1 MLSMMMSI
9 VDIVFGVL
17 GLLLIVRVL
26 LRVFNVRSGHPV
38 MVVITTVTDPVIAVA
53 CRILGIPSYRYQYRP
68 GTRMEID
75 LFGSLVTVILIWA
88 LRTIL
93 VWGLQFARSLPFWIA
108 SPLSSIG
115 SILQF
120 LLALVFDLYGLALFV
135 RILFGW
141 LRVPYTSPVM
151 RFLWSI
157 TEPILA
163 PIRQVLPPFYGID
176 FSPIVAYLL
185 LRLLRQI
192 VFSMLSWI
200 F

>member
-1 MLSMMMSI
+1 MMMGI
-9 VDIVFGVL
+9 VDVVFGVL
-17 GLLLIVRVL
+17 GLLLIIRVL
-26 LRVFNVRSGHPV
+26 LRIFNVGDRQPV
-38 MVVITTVTDPVIAVA
+38 MVVFTTVTDPVIAGA
-53 CRILGIPSYRYQYRP
+53 CKLLGIPAYRYQYKP
-68 GTRMEID
+68 GGRREVD
-75 LFGSLVTVILIWA
+75 LFGSLVTLVLIWG
-88 LRTIL
+88 LRTIII
-93 VWGLQFARSLPFWIA
+93 WALQFARSVPFWIA

-115 SILQF
+115 SVLQF

-157 TEPILA
+157 TEPVLA

-176 FSPIVAYLL
+176 FSPLVVYFL
-185 LRLLRQI
+185 LRLLRQV
-192 VFSMLSWI
+192 VFTMLSWI

>member
-1 MLSMMMSI
+1 
-9 VDIVFGVL
+9 VDVVFGVL
-17 GLLLIVRVL
+17 GLLLIIRVL
-26 LRVFNVRSGHPV
+26 LRVFSVRPGHPV
-38 MVVITTVTDPVIAVA
+38 MVGIVSVTDPIIAAA
-53 CRILGIPSYRYQYRP
+53 CRLLGIPSYRYKYRP
-68 GTRMEID
+68 GTRMEVD
-75 LFGSLVTVILIWA
+75 LFGSLVSVVLIWGLRTILIWA
-88 LRTIL
+88 L
-93 VWGLQFARSLPFWIA
+93 QFAQAVPFWIA

-115 SILQF
+115 SILRF

-151 RFLWSI
+151 RFLWTI
-157 TEPILA
+157 TEPLLA

-192 VFSMLSWI
+192 VFTMLSWV

>member
-1 MLSMMMSI
+1 VLSMIMGV

-26 LRVFNVRSGHPV
+26 LRIFNVRARHPA
-38 MVVITTVTDPVIAVA
+38 MVVLVAVTDPVIAFA
-53 CRILGIPSYRYQYRP
+53 CRLLGIPSYRYKYSP
-68 GTRMEID
+68 GTRREVD
-75 LFGSLVTVILIWA
+75 LFGSLVTVVLIWGV
-88 LRTIL
+88 RTIL
-93 VWGLQFARSLPFWIA
+93 IWGLQFARSVPFWIA

-120 LLALVFDLYGLALFV
+120 ILALVFDLYGLALFV

-151 RFLWSI
+151 RFLWNI
-157 TEPILA
+157 TEPLLA

-192 VFSMLSWI
+192 VFTMLSWI

>member
-1 MLSMMMSI
+1 MLRMMMGI
-9 VDIVFGVL
+9 VDGVL
-17 GLLLIVRVL
+17 GLLLIVRVV
-26 LRVFNVRSGHPV
+26 LRVFNVRSRHPV
-38 MVVITTVTDPVIAVA
+38 MVGVVTVTDPIIVVA
-53 CRILGIPSYRYQYRP
+53 CRLLGIPSYRYKYRP
-68 GTRMEID
+68 GSRMEID
-75 LFGSLVTVILIWA
+75 LFGSLVTVVLIWG

-93 VWGLQFARSLPFWIA
+93 IWGLQFAQAVPFWIA
-108 SPLSSIG
+108 SPLSSLG

-120 LLALVFDLYGLALFV
+120 LLALLFDLYGLALFV

-157 TEPILA
+157 TEPLLA

-185 LRLLRQI
+185 LRFLRQI
-192 VFSMLSWI
+192 VFTMLSWV

>member
-1 MLSMMMSI
+1 MLSMMMRI
-9 VDIVFGVL
+9 VDVVFGVL

-26 LRVFNVRSGHPV
+26 LRIFNVRPGHPV
-38 MVVITTVTDPVIAVA
+38 MVVLTTVTDPVIAAA
-53 CRILGIPSYRYQYRP
+53 CRILGIPSYRYKYRP
-68 GTRMEID
+68 GTRVEVD
-75 LFGSLVTVILIWA
+75 LFGSLVTVVLIWT

-93 VWGLQFARSLPFWIA
+93 VWGLEFAQFLPFWIEN
-108 SPLSSIG
+108 PLSSIG

-157 TEPILA
+157 TEPLLA

-176 FSPIVAYLL
+176 FSPLVAYFLLNL
-185 LRLLRQI
+185 LRRI